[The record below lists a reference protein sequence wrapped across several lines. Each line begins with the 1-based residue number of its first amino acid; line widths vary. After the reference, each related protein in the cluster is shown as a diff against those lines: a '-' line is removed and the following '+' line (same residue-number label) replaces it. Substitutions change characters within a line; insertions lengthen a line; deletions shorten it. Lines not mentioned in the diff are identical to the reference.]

1 MDSHPGVW
9 GCSLLQDVP
18 RAKALEQMDL
28 PLAYEDA
35 SGTVSSG
42 SWAIGIADPLAV
54 AHLHS
59 HANTSSRM
67 HSSHPAA
74 PSPLLPQKIV
84 VPGLTNKD
92 LLQAHN
98 KHVRVFI
105 DAQVRPPS
113 RVRASVT
120 LFGRRVCEAR

>member
-1 MDSHPGVW
+1 MYCHRGVW

-35 SGTVSSG
+35 TRRVL
-42 SWAIGIADPLAV
+42 IRI
-54 AHLHS
+54 HS
-59 HANTSSRM
+59 NTSSRM
-67 HSSHPAA
+67 RSSHPAA

-98 KHVRVFI
+98 ERVRVFI
-105 DAQVRPPS
+105 DAQVRPPA